1 MMTKPTK
8 FCHYCEMGFFMKS
21 HLHGE
26 SCRFFVRAVKA
37 VKRKREEE
45 PKAKPCLAKPKEK
58 TTDFSTVCFVPYS
71 APKRVRVQSKMGR
84 ARRRLFHC

>member
-8 FCHYCEMGFFMKS
+8 FCHYCEMGFFVKS

-26 SCRFFVRAVKA
+26 SCPLKIAAKA
-37 VKRKREEE
+37 VKRKRPEE

-58 TTDFSTVCFVPYS
+58 TTDISTVCFVPYS